1 MTDGFFQG
9 ITPSREAPAE
19 IDTGVAHP
27 ARVYNY
33 WLGGKDNFA
42 ADRAAAEEVIAVRP
56 GITAD
61 IRANRAWLG
70 RAVRFLA
77 GEAGIRQ
84 FLDIGTGIP
93 TGNNTHDVAQSLV
106 PAARIVYVDNDPIVL
121 AHARALLTSS
131 PAGRT
136 AYLNADL
143 REPGTI
149 LPDAAR
155 TLEFGQPIAVMLAG
169 VLHLIPDAASPAGI
183 ITRLMDAM
191 PPGSYLALSHPASDV
206 HPDVM
211 AQSARAYNAHV
222 VTPQTRRTRAEV
234 TRFFAGL
241 ELVPPGVVQQHLWRP
256 DLGNGDEGSD
266 VAGYGGVAR
275 KPD

>member
-1 MTDGFFQG
+1 VSDGFFHG
-9 ITPSREAPAE
+9 ITPSREVPPE

-42 ADRAAAEEVIAVRP
+42 ADRVAAEEVMAVRP

-61 IRANRAWLG
+61 IRANRTWLG

-77 GEAGIRQ
+77 AEAGIRQ

-93 TGNNTHDVAQSLV
+93 TENNTHEVAQSIM

-131 PAGRT
+131 PAGKT
-136 AYLNADL
+136 DYIDADL

-149 LPDAAR
+149 LPAAAR
-155 TLEFGQPIAVMLAG
+155 TLEFGQPIAVILCG
-169 VLHLIPDAASPAGI
+169 VLHLIPDEAGPAAI
-183 ITRLMDAM
+183 IHRLMDAM
-191 PPGSYLALSHPASDV
+191 PPGSYLAISHPASDV
-206 HPDVM
+206 HADVM
-211 AQSARAYNAHV
+211 AQSQRAYNAHV
-222 VTPQTRRTRAEV
+222 VTPQTRRSQAEV
-234 TRFFAGL
+234 SRFFAGL
-241 ELVPPGVVQQHLWRP
+241 EIVPPGVVQQHLWRP
-256 DLGNGDEGSD
+256 DLGHGDEGRD
-266 VAGYGGVAR
+266 VPAWAGVAR
-275 KPD
+275 KS